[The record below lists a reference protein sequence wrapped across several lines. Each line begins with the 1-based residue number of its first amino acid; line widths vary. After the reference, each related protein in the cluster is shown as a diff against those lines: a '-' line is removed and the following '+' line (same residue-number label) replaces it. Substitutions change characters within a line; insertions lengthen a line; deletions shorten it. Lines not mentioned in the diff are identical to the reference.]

1 MWPSQACGTGGGA
14 EKDGEAQ
21 GGMWRKT
28 VREKGHLSQ
37 TVVMAASSEQANA
50 WRPGRE
56 EAVKAMG
63 LVRGMVSSVMQAPSW
78 GP

>member
-1 MWPSQACGTGGGA
+1 
-14 EKDGEAQ
+14 
-21 GGMWRKT
+21 MWRKT

-37 TVVMAASSEQANA
+37 TVVMAASLEQANTV
-50 WRPGRE
+50 RPGRE

>member
-1 MWPSQACGTGGGA
+1 MTQARIKVKERVYRERNTRGKVEESVA
-14 EKDGEAQ
+14 
-21 GGMWRKT
+21 
-28 VREKGHLSQ
+28 EKGHLSQ
-37 TVVMAASSEQANA
+37 TVVMAASAEQANA

-63 LVRGMVSSVMQAPSW
+63 LVRGMVSSVNQAPSW